1 MLPIKINTG
10 MYKWLLF
17 FIVATII
24 SCGRTGNKGE
34 VNIPEQTV
42 LKGVREYVD
51 FSALEP
57 MFHKSNDS
65 TYVINFWATT
75 CPPCL
80 KELPWFQQLGMEH
93 QDKKLEMLFI
103 NIDGKRHMEDR
114 LFPFIESRNINLPIV
129 ALTDP
134 NANIWTEAVNP
145 NWYGAL
151 PYTIIYNQKERKYYF
166 GAFDNYDH
174 LKKEVLYFL
183 D

>member
-1 MLPIKINTG
+1 MHKYFWLILTVTLLTLGCTG
-10 MYKWLLF
+10 
-17 FIVATII
+17 
-24 SCGRTGNKGE
+24 SSGE
-34 VNIPEQTV
+34 VNIPDETV

-51 FSALEP
+51 FSKLEP
-57 MFHKSNDS
+57 IFHKSNDS

-80 KELPWFQQLGMEH
+80 KELPWFQKLGTEL
-93 QDKKLEMLFI
+93 QDRKLEMLFI
-103 NIDGKRHMEDR
+103 NIDGKLHMEDR
-114 LFPFIESRNINLPIV
+114 LFPFIETRKIDLPIV

-166 GAFDNYDH
+166 GAFDNYEH
-174 LKKEVLYFL
+174 LKNEVLNFL